1 MTTLERRAYGLDR
14 PWPER
19 QRPQILDL
27 DVWTAL
33 LRLDL
38 LHSHGAN
45 LVQLKRPTTSQ
56 LQQLVAMTPTHES
69 TP

>member
-33 LRLDL
+33 LRLDAGL
-38 LHSHGAN
+38 PIAGD
-45 LVQLKRPTTSQ
+45 P
-56 LQQLVAMTPTHES
+56 P
-69 TP
+69 